1 MKDKFKKIFN
11 VVFGSDKDI
20 PFKIA
25 TSLFITS
32 LILSIFTW
40 IYRENS
46 LRLTFFTYVSSIS
59 FSFWLIFSYG
69 IDTSAKIAYEAFRL
83 IIFFPIFIISIYYL
97 LPNSSNN
104 IFIII
109 LSCFGIF
116 FSCIYFIDY
125 YTAFRFINF
134 HFIIYVRR
142 KITKRFI
149 NLFNTTIIKAD
160 KNQVIFNFNNL
171 CQWNRHLFFIIYT
184 LLKYMYTIW

>member
-116 FSCIYFIDY
+116 FSCIYFSSKLDD
-125 YTAFRFINF
+125 TINF
-134 HFIIYVRR
+134 I
-142 KITKRFI
+142 KILFKKLKI
-149 NLFNTTIIKAD
+149 KIFNTENTISTGFKSVLENITVFLVSIGGFLIAIKTIVE
-160 KNQVIFNFNNL
+160 VIFQIVNF
-171 CQWNRHLFFIIYT
+171 F
-184 LLKYMYTIW
+184 KP